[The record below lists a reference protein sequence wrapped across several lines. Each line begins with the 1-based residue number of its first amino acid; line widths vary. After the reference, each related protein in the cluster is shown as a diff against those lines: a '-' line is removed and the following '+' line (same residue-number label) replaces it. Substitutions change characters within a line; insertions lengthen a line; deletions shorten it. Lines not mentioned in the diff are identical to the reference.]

1 MLPVVWWSLGILAVL
16 FFVFYWDIMRKYR
29 RVKAMI
35 LARPTTDDEAFIA
48 AVPIKPENDAE
59 RNFLR
64 TVRTLIA
71 QYGGVPPE
79 SIRPDDTMEG
89 SLLANLLCWS
99 SDGLDLAMLYIDLQK
114 QTQTKFEP
122 DIFWKVIKDRT
133 GKTRREYQVFLENW
147 TVAQL
152 AADLLVTERASRTDT
167 DST

>member
-16 FFVFYWDIMRKYR
+16 FFVFYWDTMRKYR
-29 RVKAMI
+29 RVRATI

-59 RNFLR
+59 RTFLR
-64 TVRTLIA
+64 TARTLIA
-71 QYGGVPPE
+71 QYGNVPPE

-89 SLLANLLCWS
+89 SLADLLYWS
-99 SDGLDLAMLYIDLQK
+99 DDGLDLALLYIDLEK
-114 QTQTKFEP
+114 QTQTKIEP
-122 DIFWKVIKDRT
+122 DIFWKMIKDRA
-133 GKTRREYQVFLENW
+133 GKTRRDYRAFLENW